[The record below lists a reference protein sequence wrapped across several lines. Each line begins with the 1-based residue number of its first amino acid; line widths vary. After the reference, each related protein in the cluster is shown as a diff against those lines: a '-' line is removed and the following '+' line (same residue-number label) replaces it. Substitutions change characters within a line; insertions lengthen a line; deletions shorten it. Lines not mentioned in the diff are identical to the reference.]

1 MLTESWVVSGPQ
13 IIELEEIRALR
24 VGLVGGRVDV
34 VAHED
39 DSHRGAR
46 VEVHDVDGRPLEV
59 SLVDGELKVG
69 YGHTLGGWES
79 FLDKLRNFS
88 DKDSASV
95 HIAIPRDARVRLG
108 TVAAEGLLARVRED
122 AQVSTVSGALVTDH
136 TLGALAAKTVSGEIS
151 VRDHTGDLTLSTV
164 SGDLTA
170 SGALSRVTTNSVS
183 GGVSLDL
190 TSTTS
195 TLSATTVAGD
205 VTLRL
210 PHGVG
215 LGVEAKVV
223 SGRVVIDGVDHTSSR
238 PGRTHVDTRS
248 GGTGC
253 YVTVST
259 VSGNLTVLR
268 TSAS

>member
-1 MLTESWVVSGPQ
+1 MPTESWVVSGPQ

-34 VAHED
+34 VAHD
-39 DSHRGAR
+39 DDARGAR
-46 VEVHDVDGRPLEV
+46 VEVHEVSGRPLEV

-88 DKDSASV
+88 DKDSAAV
-95 HIAIPRDARVRLG
+95 HIAVPRDVRVRLG
-108 TVAAEGLLARVRED
+108 TVAAEGLLAGMRED
-122 AQVSTVSGALVTDH
+122 AQVSTVSGSLVTDH
-136 TLGALAAKTVSGEIS
+136 TLGALTAKTVSGEIA
-151 VRDHTGDLTLSTV
+151 VRDHAGDLTLSTV

-183 GGVSLDL
+183 GAVSLDM
-190 TSTTS
+190 TSSTT
-195 TLSATTVAGD
+195 TVSATTVAGD
-205 VTLRL
+205 VTIRL
-210 PHGVG
+210 PQGVG
-215 LGVEAKVV
+215 FGVEAKSV
-223 SGRVVIDGVDHTSSR
+223 SGRVVVDGVDHTSSR

-253 YVTVST
+253 YATVST

-268 TSAS
+268 TATS